1 MAELMTVAAI
11 TGATGFVGRHTVAAM
26 RAAGWQVRALVRRQ
40 PAVVEGMGALPVPG
54 ALEDEASLDELC
66 RGAEVVVHLA
76 GAIHAVDR
84 AAFLAANVAGIAR
97 VAAAASRQ
105 GCRRLIHVSSLAARK
120 PAISAYGESKAL
132 SEREALRHA
141 GILETLV
148 VRPPAIYGPGD
159 RATLPIMQSLARGW
173 LVAPRGVEHRF
184 SLLFVQDLA
193 SLLVRLL
200 QADLASSTIL
210 EPDDG
215 RPGGYRWADLA
226 RLAEPE
232 LRRKVRVVGLPRG
245 LLTAVALL
253 AERRAIGAG
262 GYPLLSRT
270 KVAELFH
277 PDWVCDQGTMAAVS
291 GWAPQTDFARG
302 LAQALAWYREA
313 GWLSGQRERSK
324 PHE

>member
-1 MAELMTVAAI
+1 
-11 TGATGFVGRHTVAAM
+11 M
-26 RAAGWQVRALVRRQ
+26 RAAGWQARALARRGTA
-40 PAVVEGMGALPVPG
+40 AVERMGALPVPG

-76 GAIHAVDR
+76 GAIHAADR
-84 AAFLAANVAGIAR
+84 ASFLAANVTGVAR

-105 GCRRLIHVSSLAARK
+105 GCRRLIHVSSLAARE

-132 SEREALRHA
+132 SEQEAFRH
-141 GILETLV
+141 GGSLEVIV

-173 LVAPRGVEHRF
+173 LVAPRGGGHRF

-200 QADLASSTIL
+200 QAELAPGTVL

-226 RLAEPE
+226 RLAEPQ
-232 LRRKVRVVGLPRG
+232 LRRKVRVIGLPRG
-245 LLTAVALL
+245 LLAAVALL
-253 AERRAIGAG
+253 AERRAVGGG
-262 GYPLLSRT
+262 GYPLLSRA

-277 PDWVCDQGTMAAVS
+277 LDWVCDQGTMAAVS
-291 GWAPQTDFARG
+291 GWTPQTDFARG
-302 LAQALAWYREA
+302 LEQALAWYREA
-313 GWLSGQRERSK
+313 GWLGGQRERSRTS
-324 PHE
+324 